1 MDWVKLLDKLKLWQF
16 TLFLSICLG
25 TLGFT
30 GEWVLTKDSIL
41 DGKEDT
47 AIVGFFVLLAVS
59 ILLRYLPPPERRH
72 NGNRDGLSYAEQII
86 EIEKLKQELANREK
100 EE

>member
-25 TLGFT
+25 MLGFT

-59 ILLRYLPPPERRH
+59 ILLRYLPPPERRR
-72 NGNRDGLSYAEQII
+72 NGNGARASYAEQII
-86 EIEKLKQELANREK
+86 EIEKLKQELANRKK